1 MLANEGTDTLLI
13 QAHLGHRDI
22 RNTTRYTAL
31 SAKAGGTYEQLNIF
45 GWPTGILAA
54 GSGRVLALE
63 GIRPEPG

>member
-31 SAKAGGTYEQLNIF
+31 SPKRLAGV
-45 GWPTGILAA
+45 
-54 GSGRVLALE
+54 RV
-63 GIRPEPG
+63 R